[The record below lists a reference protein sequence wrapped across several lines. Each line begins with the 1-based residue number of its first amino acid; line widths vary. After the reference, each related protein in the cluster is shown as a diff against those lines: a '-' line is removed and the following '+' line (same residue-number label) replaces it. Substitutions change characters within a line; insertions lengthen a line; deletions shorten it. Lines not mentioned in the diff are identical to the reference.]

1 MKLSPASNENSTHL
15 SSPLIG
21 EGEAAS
27 GRKRTKD
34 EIICTAYARY
44 GYMLKEVAGHLG
56 VHYAAVSRLIKI
68 VEQEFN
74 EAINVSLQDPV
85 FQFNFQHPAFP

>member
-1 MKLSPASNENSTHL
+1 M
-15 SSPLIG
+15 G
-21 EGEAAS
+21 EGDNWNHFLSTNILFFEEAAS

-34 EIICTAYARY
+34 EIIYAAYVWY

-56 VHYAAVSRLIKI
+56 VHYAAVSRLIKMA
-68 VEQEFN
+68 EQELN

>member
-1 MKLSPASNENSTHL
+1 
-15 SSPLIG
+15 
-21 EGEAAS
+21 
-27 GRKRTKD
+27 
-34 EIICTAYARY
+34 
-44 GYMLKEVAGHLG
+44 MLKEVAGHLG

-85 FQFNFQHPAFP
+85 FQFNFQHPGIS